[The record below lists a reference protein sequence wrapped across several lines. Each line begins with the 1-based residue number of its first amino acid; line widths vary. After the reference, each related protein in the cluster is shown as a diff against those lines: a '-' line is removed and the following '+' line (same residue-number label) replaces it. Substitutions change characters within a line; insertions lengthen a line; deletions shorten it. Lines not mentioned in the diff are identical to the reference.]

1 MEQDLI
7 RALGHL
13 VLGTRLKRLGDRMQQ
28 QTQIVL
34 ASHDIHVPAAQLPLL
49 AAVDRLGSASI
60 GTLAQVLG
68 VTQPGITRLV
78 GKLEA
83 AGLLE
88 TTQAKTASAK
98 TASPKTDRRIRL
110 ICLTGAG
117 QSLVTRARA
126 AAWPR
131 IESAVADLCG
141 TNPVLPMLTALED
154 ALEAK
159 PLAQR
164 TKS

>member
-28 QTQIVL
+28 QTQAVL
-34 ASHDIHVPAAQLPLL
+34 AAHGIDVPAAHLPLL

-60 GTLAQVLG
+60 GTLSQTLG
-68 VTQPGITRLV
+68 VTQPGVTRLV

-83 AGLLE
+83 AGLVE
-88 TTQAKTASAK
+88 TGAAG
-98 TASPKTDRRIRL
+98 TDRRIRA
-110 ICLTGAG
+110 IRLTGQG
-117 QSLVTRARA
+117 QALVAHARA
-126 AAWPR
+126 TAWPL
-131 IESAVADLCG
+131 IEAAVADLCG
-141 TNPVLPMLTALED
+141 GTPVLPVLAALED

-159 PLAQR
+159 PLVKR
-164 TKS
+164 VKP